1 MANFSV
7 NCPFLFPNFAPTWW
21 KKLGSQAATSSS
33 MGTLAVILA
42 QTQESNA
49 IFKTKNDLK
58 LCYENS
64 LQKTQSK
71 PQN

>member
-1 MANFSV
+1 MNLIKMTIYYKNKRSHLSGF
-7 NCPFLFPNFAPTWW
+7 
-21 KKLGSQAATSSS
+21 
-33 MGTLAVILA
+33 IE

-71 PQN
+71 P